1 VHTGRPLPTPAL
13 RMGLIGFR
21 NAQYVESLLSTRHVI
36 PWRVCAPA
44 DADALW
50 VNGEHAK
57 SARHHLV
64 HVPSGQPDQPATLL
78 SLHDLSRPTAFTL
91 PINDGY
97 LTPPYAFDPRLT
109 SSVIEIFR
117 VFEERLMPLAVELT
131 LAQQIAERRHQLN
144 SPVYH
149 LNRGACLVAVLDVA
163 GNVGFEPTLAPDQV
177 ADCHW
182 HGRPPGAAGMPP
194 TFVQTTMVLLMWRY
208 AMRTPTSDLLPSKY
222 LAQPIFFRKPPA
234 VPRAMLRDVHLAV
247 LASLSA
253 KPCTFGELQQ
263 EIGLAAAALNQA
275 LAALYFAGS
284 ITTDAAR
291 AALPRASSPRGSA
304 APSGDSLLSAF
315 GEVAAATV
323 QVRRTLDTVPMPL
336 SDV

>member
-1 VHTGRPLPTPAL
+1 
-13 RMGLIGFR
+13 MGLIGFR
-21 NAQYVESLLSTRHVI
+21 NPQYVESLLSTRHVI
-36 PWRVCAPA
+36 PWQVCPPA

-64 HVPSGQPDQPATLL
+64 QVPSGLPDQPATLL
-78 SLHDLSRPTAFTL
+78 SLNDLSRPTAFTL

-109 SSVIEIFR
+109 SSVVEIFK
-117 VFEERLMPLAVELT
+117 VFEERLMPLAIELT
-131 LAQQIAERRHQLN
+131 LAQQIAQRRHQLS

-149 LNRGACLVAVLDVA
+149 LNRGSSLVAVLDVA
-163 GNVGFEPTLAPDQV
+163 GNVGFDPTLAPDQI
-177 ADCHW
+177 AECQW
-182 HGRPPGAAGMPP
+182 HGRPPGAAGLPAS
-194 TFVQTTMVLLMWRY
+194 FVQTTMVLLMWRY
-208 AMRTPTSDLLPSKY
+208 ASRSQASDLLPSKY
-222 LAQPIFFRKPPA
+222 LTQPIFFRKPPP

-253 KPCTFGELQQ
+253 RPCTFGELQQ
-263 EIGLAAAALNQA
+263 EIGLAAAALNPT

-291 AALPRASSPRGSA
+291 AAAPRSNPARGSS
-304 APSGDSLLSAF
+304 APSGNSLLSAF
-315 GEVAAATV
+315 GEAPPAKPA
-323 QVRRTLDTVPMPL
+323 VRRALDTVPMPL